1 MKLSSIMRYIL
12 SETEKDFVP
21 LHNEIEFTKNY
32 IQLQQMRLTDK
43 VTVEFNADGITDELQ
58 ITPLLFIPFV
68 ENAFKYG
75 VSTKETSSI
84 TINIHATP
92 TSILFEANN
101 TVVTNISTHLDSTGI
116 GINNVKRR
124 LALLYPNKHQ
134 LNISNKENTYK
145 VSLHI
150 NC

>member
-1 MKLSSIMRYIL
+1 MRYIL

-21 LHNEIEFTKNY
+21 LTNEIDFVKNY
-32 IQLQQMRLTDK
+32 IELQQMRLTDK
-43 VTVEFNADGITDELQ
+43 VTVVFHTEGISDDLQ
-58 ITPLLFIPFV
+58 IAPLLFIPFV

-75 VSTKETSSI
+75 VSAKETSNI
-84 TINIHATP
+84 YINIHATP

-101 TVVTNISTHLDSTGI
+101 TVVTNIQTHLDSTGI
-116 GINNVKRR
+116 GINNAKRR

-134 LNISNKENTYK
+134 LHISNKENVYQ
-145 VSLHI
+145 VSLNI

>member
-1 MKLSSIMRYIL
+1 
-12 SETEKDFVP
+12 
-21 LHNEIEFTKNY
+21 
-32 IQLQQMRLTDK
+32 MRLTDK
-43 VTVEFNADGITDELQ
+43 VIVEFNADGITDELQ

-75 VSTKETSSI
+75 VSTKEASSI

-92 TSILFEANN
+92 TSILFESNN

-134 LNISNKENTYK
+134 LTISNKENTYK
-145 VSLHI
+145 VSLLI